1 MLAQTEWK
9 EKPVTLRVSNQPLGK
24 VLEMVAEA
32 AGAKITLQEV
42 SLWNINKPTSIVVKD
57 KPLDKVLGELIGDQ
71 NIVIRYEDG
80 NHIVVLPDTQYATE
94 KVELNVTGQVFDKDT
109 GEPLIGA
116 TVLITD
122 GTGKDKGA
130 RGCITDIDGKFSI
143 RLAKKESISVS
154 YMGYETV
161 SKQMVKEEHNLVI
174 ELKPS
179 IELDDVVVDPA
190 FAIGYIAQQRIGAG
204 MVIKESALRDP
215 DSIVR
220 GQPVRTEAR
229 GVGFVATGEGVA
241 LESGAPGS
249 VIQVRTSSGQV
260 VTGTVINNTTVRIM
274 M

>member
-1 MLAQTEWK
+1 MPNVLTHEKTIGLYLPNARSDNSLYPLNYTKRIMKSFHKILIAAALLAWSIPMLAQTEWK

-24 VLEMVAEA
+24 VLEMVAET

-130 RGCITDIDGKFSI
+130 RGCITDFDGKFSI
-143 RLAKKESISVS
+143 RLAKKEP
-154 YMGYETV
+154 
-161 SKQMVKEEHNLVI
+161 KKKE
-174 ELKPS
+174 
-179 IELDDVVVDPA
+179 A
-190 FAIGYIAQQRIGAG
+190 
-204 MVIKESALRDP
+204 
-215 DSIVR
+215 
-220 GQPVRTEAR
+220 
-229 GVGFVATGEGVA
+229 
-241 LESGAPGS
+241 
-249 VIQVRTSSGQV
+249 
-260 VTGTVINNTTVRIM
+260 
-274 M
+274 